1 MSHHHI
7 RFEQKTKQNQTTY
20 SLICYRKLSNIF
32 TIFKYFW
39 PFDIRRKLVIFQMK
53 KIFFQKINFQ
63 KTYKIILLFYFQI
76 PSLGVSDTLIRGL
89 GHQSLSYR

>member
-7 RFEQKTKQNQTTY
+7 RFEQKTKQNQTTTTY

-39 PFDIRRKLVIFQMK
+39 PFDIRRKLVIFKMK
-53 KIFFQKINFQ
+53 KIDFQKP
-63 KTYKIILLFYFQI
+63 YKIILLFYFQI